1 MRIAY
6 LVDPTSANGY
16 YRGIGPMDALAAR
29 GHVVERVP
37 TQDPRPAAAA
47 VHGFDALHIHRFV
60 DPRVHELARAAQATG
75 TALVWDNDDDMGSVP
90 KGSPAYRVAGGIKW
104 ERRLVA
110 MRRIFRT
117 VDLVTTPNAVLATRL
132 AELGA
137 PRTAV
142 VENFVPDEYPRATAP
157 PHDGVVIGWIA
168 ALEHQYDAERIPIR
182 AVLQRLLDERPDVRV
197 VTIGL
202 RLGLDSPRYES
213 RKGIPLLE
221 LGGHAAGFD
230 IAIAPLVDLDFNRS
244 RSNVKLKEYAA
255 AGVPWLASPIGPY
268 AGMGEKQGGRL
279 VADDRWHDELARLI
293 DRPRE
298 RAKLAK
304 RARRWGAGE
313 TISKNAGQW
322 QAHLEA
328 AIGLRRAA
336 A

>member
-16 YRGIGPMDALAAR
+16 YRGIGPMEALAAR

-37 TQDPRPAAAA
+37 RHDPRPAAAA
-47 VHGFDALHIHRFV
+47 VHGFDVLHVHRFV
-60 DPRVHELARAAQATG
+60 DPRVHELARAAKAAG

-90 KGSPAYRVAGGIKW
+90 KGSPAYRVAGGINW
-104 ERRLVA
+104 QRRLVA

-117 VDLVTTPNAVLATRL
+117 ADLVTSPSAVLTARL

-142 VENFVPDEYPRATAP
+142 VENFVPDKYPRAIAP
-157 PHDGVVIGWIA
+157 PHDGVVVGWIA
-168 ALEHQYDAERIPIR
+168 GLEHQYDAERIPIR
-182 AVLQRLLDERPDVRV
+182 AALQRLLDERPDVRV

-213 RKGIPLLE
+213 RKRIPLLE
-221 LGGHAAGFD
+221 LGNHAAGFD
-230 IAIAPLVDLDFNRS
+230 IAIAPIVDLDFNRS

-255 AGVPWLASPIGPY
+255 AGVPWLASPVGPY
-268 AGMGEKQGGRL
+268 AQMGERQGGRL
-279 VADDRWHDELARLI
+279 VADDRWHDELVRLI
-293 DRPRE
+293 ERPRE

-304 RARRWGAGE
+304 QGRRWGAE
-313 TISKNAGQW
+313 QTISKNAGQW
-322 QAHLEA
+322 LAHLEA
-328 AIGLRRAA
+328 AVGHRRAA